1 MKPIYKIIL
10 LIITSVLVTIYF
22 TGCPKTENPEPTN
35 NIENAI
41 LKQVIGDLNHDRDSL
56 LKATKLNEITSI
68 EYIDRWRT
76 LKGRIDS
83 IPCDSAIIL
92 VVNTCDTIIDHDST
106 LISDLKTIIK
116 VDSNIIA
123 QQEQIIKND
132 SIKNAETDKQI
143 EKHMR
148 AKRHWRDGRCR
159 HFTKEVR
166 K

>member
-10 LIITSVLVTIYF
+10 IVITSVLVTLYF
-22 TGCPKTENPEPTN
+22 TGCPKTEKPEPTN

-41 LKQVIGDLNHDRDSL
+41 LKQAISDLNHDRDSL
-56 LKATKLNEITSI
+56 LKVSKNKEITRF
-68 EYIDRWRT
+68 EYIDRWHT
-76 LKGRIDS
+76 LKVRIDS
-83 IPCDSAIIL
+83 IPCDSAIVL
-92 VVNTCDTIIDHDST
+92 VVNTCDTIIYHDST
-106 LISDLKTIIK
+106 LIADLKTIIK

-132 SIKNAETDKQI
+132 SIQMAETNKQI

-148 AKRHWRDGRCR
+148 AKRWLIDGRCR
-159 HFTKEVR
+159 HFHRQVR